1 MAIASWLTP
10 ASKSGMGNKTVG
22 LTASKNPGASRTTIV
37 TVTVSGITKTV
48 NCTQTEQDKFTLKV
62 SSTTLNSA
70 ETAITNIG
78 ECSIGSASNAGVAT
92 GTYYRD
98 TSQTITAKA
107 APTGYNFIG
116 WYEGSNLISSSLQ
129 VSVTMSANRTLVAK
143 YQIKSYVVNAV
154 SDDTTKGIVSPAGQT
169 VEHGKNATVTAN
181 RKTGYKF
188 DGWYNGNTKVTST
201 NPYTFAPTANIT
213 LTAKWA
219 INTVSDTIKISPSGG
234 GTVSPNPVTGQEN
247 TIISVTAT
255 PATGYNFKHWRYNDS
270 SASGGYSEST
280 TNPLRVT
287 ITGKRDITAV
297 FELKSYTVTWN
308 ANGGTVS
315 PASTTKTHGSTLGT
329 LPTPTR
335 ASTAE
340 YSYTFA
346 GWFTATSGGTQISST
361 TTVTGNVTYYAHW
374 TATKR
379 SYTATFNGNGGS
391 TPSPSSITKEYN
403 TALGTLPTCTR
414 TGYTFLG
421 WYTASSGGTK
431 ISTTTV
437 VTKDITYYA
446 QWSINSYTL
455 TFNPNGGTV
464 TPTSKDLEYNSVY
477 GTLPTPTRASNAQ
490 YTYTFAGWYTA
501 ATGGT
506 QVTAATKMAAK
517 DTTVYA
523 HWTSNTRSYTVSY
536 QTTYGTL
543 NRTSQ
548 SIAYNSKGSCTL
560 TMPNNTAEFTYTF
573 VGWYTAA
580 NGGGTKVGSELTLET
595 PAITGTVT
603 YYAYVTR
610 STKSYT
616 HTFNANGGGTV
627 SPATIT
633 KAYNTALGTLPTV
646 SRTGYTFVGWFDTS
660 AASGGTQ
667 ATTTTKVT
675 GTKTWYA
682 RWSINSYT
690 FTFNKNGGNTPS
702 ATTITKEYNTAIG
715 TLPTC
720 TRSADNT
727 YTYAFAGWFDTS
739 ASSGGTQLTT
749 STKVTSNKTWY
760 ARWTPTYKNYT
771 VTWNANGGTVSPAS
785 TTKTHGSTLG
795 TLPTPTRASTAEYS
809 YTFAGWFTAT
819 SGGTQIS
826 STTTVTGN
834 VTYYAHWTATKRSY
848 TATFN
853 GNGGST
859 PSPSSITKE
868 YNTALGTLPTCTR
881 TGYTFLGW
889 YTASSGGTKIS
900 TTTVV
905 TKDITYYAQ
914 WSINSYTLTFNP
926 NGGTVTP
933 TSKDLEYNSV
943 YGTLPT
949 PTRASNAQ
957 YTYTFAGWYTAAT
970 GGTQVTAATKMAAK
984 DTTVYAH
991 WTSNT
996 RSYTVSYQTTYGTL
1010 NRTSQ
1015 SIAYNS
1021 KGSCTLTMPNNT
1033 AEFTYTFVGWYTAA
1047 NGGGTKVGS
1056 ELTLETPAITGT
1068 VTYYAYVTRST
1079 KSYTH
1084 TFNANGG
1091 GTVSPATITK
1101 AYNTALGTL
1110 PTVSRTGYTFV
1121 GWFDT
1126 SAASGG
1132 TQATTTTKVTGTK
1145 TWYARWSINS
1155 YTFTFNKNGGNTPSA
1170 TTITKEYNTAIGT
1183 LPTCTRSADNTY
1195 TYAFAGWFDTSA
1207 SSGGTQLTTSTKVT
1221 SNKTWYARWT
1231 PTYKNYT
1238 VTWNGNGGTPSKSSS
1253 SFHYN
1258 DALGTLPT
1266 ATRTGYTF
1274 KGWSTSKTG
1283 TVNVNTTTKVTAN
1296 VTYYAV
1302 WTINSYTWTFDANGG
1317 TGNTTKKLDYNA
1329 TLSTLPTAS
1338 RDSTAANNY
1347 TFAGWFDTDASTGGT
1362 QLTTSTKC
1370 TGNKT
1375 WYARWTA
1382 STRQYKLTVTAG
1394 TGGTVSGGG
1403 TYNYNAS
1410 ATLKATA
1417 NSGYHFVKW
1426 SDGNTSATRTVTV
1439 TKNAT
1444 YTATFAQDPYLNL
1457 DKTSLEFEAS
1467 GGTQTVNVTSNI
1479 SWTVS

>member
-10 ASKSGMGNKTVG
+10 ASKSGTGNKTVG

-37 TVTVSGITKTV
+37 TVTVSGITKTI
-48 NCTQTEQDKFTLKV
+48 NCTQTEQDKFTLEV

-70 ETAITNIG
+70 GTAITNIG
-78 ECSIGSASNAGVAT
+78 ECSIGSTSNAGVST

-98 TSQTITAKA
+98 TLQTIIAKA
-107 APTGYNFIG
+107 APTGYSFIG

-169 VEHGKNATVTAN
+169 VEHGKNATVTAS

-188 DGWYNGNTKVTST
+188 DGWYNGTTKVTSA

-219 INTVSDTIKISPSGG
+219 INTVSDTVKISPSGG
-234 GTVSPNPVTGQEN
+234 GTVSPNPITGQEN
-247 TIISVTAT
+247 TAISTTAT
-255 PATGYNFKHWRYNDS
+255 PATGYNFKHWIYNDS

-280 TNPLRVT
+280 TNPLKIT

-346 GWFTATSGGTQISST
+346 GWFTAASGGTQISST

-464 TPTSKDLEYNSVY
+464 TPTSKDLEYNSAY
-477 GTLPTPTRASNAQ
+477 GTLPTPTRASDAQ

-506 QVTAATKMAAK
+506 QVTATTKMAAK

-536 QTTYGTL
+536 ETTYGTL

-548 SIAYNSKGSCTL
+548 SVAYNSKGSCTL

-690 FTFNKNGGNTPS
+690 FTFDKNGGNTPS

-739 ASSGGTQLTT
+739 ASSGGTELTT
-749 STKVTSNKTWY
+749 TTKVTSNKTWY
-760 ARWTPTYKNYT
+760 ARWTSTYKNYT
-771 VTWNANGGTVSPAS
+771 VTW
-785 TTKTHGSTLG
+785 
-795 TLPTPTRASTAEYS
+795 
-809 YTFAGWFTAT
+809 
-819 SGGTQIS
+819 
-826 STTTVTGN
+826 
-834 VTYYAHWTATKRSY
+834 
-848 TATFN
+848 
-853 GNGGST
+853 
-859 PSPSSITKE
+859 
-868 YNTALGTLPTCTR
+868 
-881 TGYTFLGW
+881 
-889 YTASSGGTKIS
+889 
-900 TTTVV
+900 
-905 TKDITYYAQ
+905 D
-914 WSINSYTLTFNP
+914 
-926 NGGTVTP
+926 
-933 TSKDLEYNSV
+933 
-943 YGTLPT
+943 
-949 PTRASNAQ
+949 
-957 YTYTFAGWYTAAT
+957 
-970 GGTQVTAATKMAAK
+970 
-984 DTTVYAH
+984 
-991 WTSNT
+991 
-996 RSYTVSYQTTYGTL
+996 
-1010 NRTSQ
+1010 
-1015 SIAYNS
+1015 
-1021 KGSCTLTMPNNT
+1021 
-1033 AEFTYTFVGWYTAA
+1033 
-1047 NGGGTKVGS
+1047 
-1056 ELTLETPAITGT
+1056 
-1068 VTYYAYVTRST
+1068 
-1079 KSYTH
+1079 
-1084 TFNANGG
+1084 
-1091 GTVSPATITK
+1091 
-1101 AYNTALGTL
+1101 
-1110 PTVSRTGYTFV
+1110 
-1121 GWFDT
+1121 
-1126 SAASGG
+1126 
-1132 TQATTTTKVTGTK
+1132 
-1145 TWYARWSINS
+1145 
-1155 YTFTFNKNGGNTPSA
+1155 
-1170 TTITKEYNTAIGT
+1170 
-1183 LPTCTRSADNTY
+1183 
-1195 TYAFAGWFDTSA
+1195 
-1207 SSGGTQLTTSTKVT
+1207 
-1221 SNKTWYARWT
+1221 
-1231 PTYKNYT
+1231 
-1238 VTWNGNGGTPSKSSS
+1238 GNGGTPSKSSS

-1274 KGWSTSKTG
+1274 KGWSTSNTD
-1283 TVNVNTTTKVTAN
+1283 TVNVSTTTKVTAN

-1317 TGNTTKKLDYNA
+1317 TGDTTKTLNYNA

-1338 RDSTAANNY
+1338 RASTAANNY
-1347 TFAGWFDTDASTGGT
+1347 TFAGWFDTNASTGGT

-1375 WYARWTA
+1375 WYARWTI

-1410 ATLKATA
+1410 VTLKATA

-1439 TKNAT
+1439 TKDAT
-1444 YTATFAQDPYLNL
+1444 YTATFEQDPYLNL

-1467 GGTQTVNVTSNI
+1467 GGTQTVNVTSNV

>member
-1 MAIASWLTP
+1 MAIVSWLTP
-10 ASKSGMGNKTVG
+10 ASKSGTGNKTVN

-37 TVTVSGITKTV
+37 TVTVSGITKTI

-62 SSTTLNSA
+62 SAITFNSA
-70 ETAITNIG
+70 GTEITNIG
-78 ECSIGSASNAGVAT
+78 ECSIGSASGAGVST

-129 VSVTMSANRTLVAK
+129 VSITMSANRTLVAK

-169 VEHGKNATVTAN
+169 VEHGKNATVTAS
-181 RKTGYKF
+181 RKRGYKF
-188 DGWYNGNTKVTST
+188 DGWYNGSTKVTST

-234 GTVSPNPVTGQEN
+234 GTVSPNPITGQEN
-247 TIISVTAT
+247 TAISTTAT

-280 TNPLRVT
+280 TNPLKIIV
-287 ITGKRDITAV
+287 TGKRDVTAV

-315 PASTTKTHGSTLGT
+315 PASVSKTHGSTLGT

-335 ASTAE
+335 AATAG

-346 GWFTATSGGTQISST
+346 GWFTAASGGTQISTT

-374 TATKR
+374 TATER
-379 SYTATFNGNGGS
+379 SYTATFNGNGGE
-391 TPSPSSITKEYN
+391 TPSPSTITKKYN
-403 TALGTLPTCTR
+403 VALGTLPTCSR

-464 TPTSKDLEYNSVY
+464 TPTSKNLEYNSAY
-477 GTLPTPTRASNAQ
+477 GTLPTPTRASDAQ
-490 YTYTFAGWYTA
+490 YTYTFTGWYTA

-543 NRTSQ
+543 NKTSQ
-548 SIAYNSKGSCTL
+548 SVAYNSKGSCTL
-560 TMPNNTAEFTYTF
+560 TMPDNTAEFTYTF

-580 NGGGTKVGSELTLET
+580 NGDGTKVGSELTLET
-595 PAITGTVT
+595 PAIKGTVT

-690 FTFNKNGGNTPS
+690 FTFDKNGGNTPS
-702 ATTITKEYNTAIG
+702 VTTITKEYNTAVG
-715 TLPTC
+715 MLPTC
-720 TRSADNT
+720 TRNANNT

-749 STKVTSNKTWY
+749 STKVISNKTWY
-760 ARWTPTYKNYT
+760 ARWTATYKNYT
-771 VTWNANGGTVSPAS
+771 VTWD
-785 TTKTHGSTLG
+785 
-795 TLPTPTRASTAEYS
+795 
-809 YTFAGWFTAT
+809 
-819 SGGTQIS
+819 
-826 STTTVTGN
+826 GN
-834 VTYYAHWTATKRSY
+834 
-848 TATFN
+848 
-853 GNGGST
+853 
-859 PSPSSITKE
+859 
-868 YNTALGTLPTCTR
+868 
-881 TGYTFLGW
+881 
-889 YTASSGGTKIS
+889 
-900 TTTVV
+900 
-905 TKDITYYAQ
+905 D
-914 WSINSYTLTFNP
+914 
-926 NGGTVTP
+926 
-933 TSKDLEYNSV
+933 
-943 YGTLPT
+943 
-949 PTRASNAQ
+949 
-957 YTYTFAGWYTAAT
+957 
-970 GGTQVTAATKMAAK
+970 
-984 DTTVYAH
+984 
-991 WTSNT
+991 
-996 RSYTVSYQTTYGTL
+996 
-1010 NRTSQ
+1010 
-1015 SIAYNS
+1015 
-1021 KGSCTLTMPNNT
+1021 
-1033 AEFTYTFVGWYTAA
+1033 
-1047 NGGGTKVGS
+1047 
-1056 ELTLETPAITGT
+1056 
-1068 VTYYAYVTRST
+1068 
-1079 KSYTH
+1079 
-1084 TFNANGG
+1084 
-1091 GTVSPATITK
+1091 
-1101 AYNTALGTL
+1101 
-1110 PTVSRTGYTFV
+1110 
-1121 GWFDT
+1121 
-1126 SAASGG
+1126 
-1132 TQATTTTKVTGTK
+1132 
-1145 TWYARWSINS
+1145 
-1155 YTFTFNKNGGNTPSA
+1155 
-1170 TTITKEYNTAIGT
+1170 
-1183 LPTCTRSADNTY
+1183 
-1195 TYAFAGWFDTSA
+1195 
-1207 SSGGTQLTTSTKVT
+1207 
-1221 SNKTWYARWT
+1221 
-1231 PTYKNYT
+1231 
-1238 VTWNGNGGTPSKSSS
+1238 GTPSKSSS

-1258 DALGTLPT
+1258 DALGTLPK

-1317 TGNTTKKLDYNA
+1317 TGDTTKTLNYNA

-1338 RDSTAANNY
+1338 RASTAANNY

-1382 STRQYKLTVTAG
+1382 SIRQYKLTVTAG

-1426 SDGNTSATRTVTV
+1426 SDGNTSATRAVTV
-1439 TKNAT
+1439 TKDAT
-1444 YTATFAQDPYLNL
+1444 YTATFEQDPYLNL

-1467 GGTQTVNVTSNI
+1467 GGTQTINVTSNV

>member
-10 ASKSGMGNKTVG
+10 ASKSGTGNKTVG

-62 SSTTLNSA
+62 SSITLNSTGT
-70 ETAITNIG
+70 EITNIG
-78 ECSIGSASNAGVAT
+78 ECSIGSTSSAGVST

-143 YQIKSYVVNAV
+143 YQIKSYIVNAV

-169 VEHGKNATVTAN
+169 VEHGKNATVTAS

-188 DGWYNGNTKVTST
+188 DGWYNGSTKVTST

-234 GTVSPNPVTGQEN
+234 GTVSPNPVIGQEN
-247 TIISVTAT
+247 TAISTTAT

-280 TNPLRVT
+280 TNPLKITV
-287 ITGKRDITAV
+287 TGKRDVTAV

-315 PASTTKTHGSTLGT
+315 PASVSKTHGSTLGT

-335 ASTAE
+335 AATAE

-346 GWFTATSGGTQISST
+346 GWFTAASGGTQISST

-403 TALGTLPTCTR
+403 AALGTLPTCSR

-464 TPTSKDLEYNSVY
+464 TPTSKALEYNSAY
-477 GTLPTPTRASNAQ
+477 GTLPTPTRASDAQ

-560 TMPNNTAEFTYTF
+560 TMPDNTAEFTYTF

-595 PAITGTVT
+595 PAIKGTVT

-627 SPATIT
+627 NPATIT

-690 FTFNKNGGNTPS
+690 FTFDKNGGNTPS
-702 ATTITKEYNTAIG
+702 ATTITKEYNTAVG

-720 TRSADNT
+720 TRNADNT

-749 STKVTSNKTWY
+749 TTKVISNKTWY

-771 VTWNANGGTVSPAS
+771 VTW
-785 TTKTHGSTLG
+785 
-795 TLPTPTRASTAEYS
+795 
-809 YTFAGWFTAT
+809 
-819 SGGTQIS
+819 
-826 STTTVTGN
+826 
-834 VTYYAHWTATKRSY
+834 
-848 TATFN
+848 
-853 GNGGST
+853 
-859 PSPSSITKE
+859 
-868 YNTALGTLPTCTR
+868 
-881 TGYTFLGW
+881 
-889 YTASSGGTKIS
+889 
-900 TTTVV
+900 
-905 TKDITYYAQ
+905 D
-914 WSINSYTLTFNP
+914 
-926 NGGTVTP
+926 
-933 TSKDLEYNSV
+933 
-943 YGTLPT
+943 
-949 PTRASNAQ
+949 
-957 YTYTFAGWYTAAT
+957 
-970 GGTQVTAATKMAAK
+970 
-984 DTTVYAH
+984 
-991 WTSNT
+991 
-996 RSYTVSYQTTYGTL
+996 
-1010 NRTSQ
+1010 
-1015 SIAYNS
+1015 
-1021 KGSCTLTMPNNT
+1021 
-1033 AEFTYTFVGWYTAA
+1033 
-1047 NGGGTKVGS
+1047 
-1056 ELTLETPAITGT
+1056 
-1068 VTYYAYVTRST
+1068 
-1079 KSYTH
+1079 
-1084 TFNANGG
+1084 
-1091 GTVSPATITK
+1091 
-1101 AYNTALGTL
+1101 
-1110 PTVSRTGYTFV
+1110 
-1121 GWFDT
+1121 
-1126 SAASGG
+1126 
-1132 TQATTTTKVTGTK
+1132 
-1145 TWYARWSINS
+1145 
-1155 YTFTFNKNGGNTPSA
+1155 
-1170 TTITKEYNTAIGT
+1170 
-1183 LPTCTRSADNTY
+1183 
-1195 TYAFAGWFDTSA
+1195 
-1207 SSGGTQLTTSTKVT
+1207 
-1221 SNKTWYARWT
+1221 
-1231 PTYKNYT
+1231 
-1238 VTWNGNGGTPSKSSS
+1238 GNGGTPSKSSS

-1283 TVNVNTTTKVTAN
+1283 TVNVSTTTKVTAN

-1317 TGNTTKKLDYNA
+1317 TGDTTKTLNYNA

-1338 RDSTAANNY
+1338 RASTAANNY

-1370 TGNKT
+1370 TSNKT

-1426 SDGNTSATRTVTV
+1426 SDSNTSATRTVTV
-1439 TKNAT
+1439 TKDAT
-1444 YTATFAQDPYLNL
+1444 YTATFEQDPYLNL

-1467 GGTQTVNVTSNI
+1467 GGTQTVNVTSNV

>member
-10 ASKSGMGNKTVG
+10 ASKSGTGNKTVG
-22 LTASKNPGASRTTIV
+22 LTASKNPGTSRTTIV
-37 TVTVSGITKTV
+37 TITVSGITKTI
-48 NCTQTEQDKFTLKV
+48 NCTQTEQDKFTLKI
-62 SSTTLNSA
+62 SSTTLNSSG
-70 ETAITNIG
+70 TAITNIG
-78 ECSIGSASNAGVAT
+78 ECSIGSTSNAGVST

-98 TSQTITAKA
+98 TLQPITAKA
-107 APTGYNFIG
+107 APTGYSFIG
-116 WYEGSNLISSSLQ
+116 WYEGPNLVSSSLQ
-129 VSVTMSANRTLVAK
+129 VSIIMFANRTLVAK

-169 VEHGKNATVTAN
+169 VEHGKNATVTAS

-188 DGWYNGNTKVTST
+188 DGWYNGTTKVTSA

-219 INTVSDTIKISPSGG
+219 INTVSDTVKISPSSGG
-234 GTVSPNPVTGQEN
+234 IVSPNPITGQEN
-247 TIISVTAT
+247 TAISTTAT

-280 TNPLRVT
+280 TNPLKIT

-315 PASTTKTHGSTLGT
+315 PASVSKTHGSTLGT

-335 ASTAE
+335 AATAE

-346 GWFTATSGGTQISST
+346 GWFTAASGGTQISTT

-379 SYTATFNGNGGS
+379 SYTATFNGNGGE
-391 TPSPSSITKEYN
+391 TPSPSTITKKYN
-403 TALGTLPTCTR
+403 VALGTLPTCSR

-464 TPTSKDLEYNSVY
+464 TPTSKNLEYNSAY
-477 GTLPTPTRASNAQ
+477 GTLPTPTRASDAQ

-548 SIAYNSKGSCTL
+548 SVTYNSKGSCTL
-560 TMPNNTAEFTYTF
+560 TMPDNTAEFTYTF

-595 PAITGTVT
+595 PAIKGTVT

-667 ATTTTKVT
+667 ATTATKVT

-690 FTFNKNGGNTPS
+690 FTFDKNGGNTPS
-702 ATTITKEYNTAIG
+702 TTTITKEYNTAVG

-720 TRSADNT
+720 TRNADNT

-749 STKVTSNKTWY
+749 STKVISNKTWY

-771 VTWNANGGTVSPAS
+771 VTW
-785 TTKTHGSTLG
+785 
-795 TLPTPTRASTAEYS
+795 
-809 YTFAGWFTAT
+809 
-819 SGGTQIS
+819 
-826 STTTVTGN
+826 
-834 VTYYAHWTATKRSY
+834 
-848 TATFN
+848 
-853 GNGGST
+853 
-859 PSPSSITKE
+859 
-868 YNTALGTLPTCTR
+868 
-881 TGYTFLGW
+881 
-889 YTASSGGTKIS
+889 
-900 TTTVV
+900 
-905 TKDITYYAQ
+905 D
-914 WSINSYTLTFNP
+914 
-926 NGGTVTP
+926 
-933 TSKDLEYNSV
+933 
-943 YGTLPT
+943 
-949 PTRASNAQ
+949 
-957 YTYTFAGWYTAAT
+957 
-970 GGTQVTAATKMAAK
+970 
-984 DTTVYAH
+984 
-991 WTSNT
+991 
-996 RSYTVSYQTTYGTL
+996 
-1010 NRTSQ
+1010 
-1015 SIAYNS
+1015 
-1021 KGSCTLTMPNNT
+1021 
-1033 AEFTYTFVGWYTAA
+1033 
-1047 NGGGTKVGS
+1047 
-1056 ELTLETPAITGT
+1056 
-1068 VTYYAYVTRST
+1068 
-1079 KSYTH
+1079 
-1084 TFNANGG
+1084 
-1091 GTVSPATITK
+1091 
-1101 AYNTALGTL
+1101 
-1110 PTVSRTGYTFV
+1110 
-1121 GWFDT
+1121 
-1126 SAASGG
+1126 
-1132 TQATTTTKVTGTK
+1132 
-1145 TWYARWSINS
+1145 
-1155 YTFTFNKNGGNTPSA
+1155 
-1170 TTITKEYNTAIGT
+1170 
-1183 LPTCTRSADNTY
+1183 
-1195 TYAFAGWFDTSA
+1195 
-1207 SSGGTQLTTSTKVT
+1207 
-1221 SNKTWYARWT
+1221 
-1231 PTYKNYT
+1231 
-1238 VTWNGNGGTPSKSSS
+1238 GNGGTPSKSSS

-1274 KGWSTSKTG
+1274 KGWSTSKIG

-1317 TGNTTKKLDYNA
+1317 TGDTTKTLNYNA

-1338 RDSTAANNY
+1338 RASTAANNY

-1439 TKNAT
+1439 TKDAT
-1444 YTATFAQDPYLNL
+1444 YTATFEQDPYLNL
-1457 DKTSLEFEAS
+1457 DKTSLTFEAA
-1467 GGTQTVNVTSNI
+1467 GGTQTVNVTSNVD
-1479 SWTVS
+1479 WTVS

>member
-10 ASKSGMGNKTVG
+10 ASKSGTGNKTVG

-37 TVTVSGITKTV
+37 TVTVSGITKTI

-62 SSTTLNSA
+62 SSTTLNSSG
-70 ETAITNIG
+70 TAITNIG
-78 ECSIGSASNAGVAT
+78 ECSIGSTSNAGVST

-107 APTGYNFIG
+107 APTGYSFVG
-116 WYEGSNLISSSLQ
+116 WYEGSNLISSSLR
-129 VSVTMSANRTLVAK
+129 VSITMSANRTLVAR
-143 YQIKSYVVNAV
+143 YQIKTYVVNAV
-154 SDDTTKGIVSPAGQT
+154 SDDTTKGTVSPAGQT
-169 VEHGKNATVTAN
+169 VEHGKNATVTAS

-188 DGWYNGNTKVTST
+188 DGWYNGTTKVTNT

-213 LTAKWA
+213 LTAKWS
-219 INTVSDTIKISPSGG
+219 IYNISNTIKISPSGS
-234 GTVSPNPVTGQEN
+234 GTVSPNPFVGQEN
-247 TIISVTAT
+247 AKINITAT
-255 PATGYNFKHWRYNDS
+255 SATGYHFKQWSYNDIDT
-270 SASGGYSEST
+270 GEMYVST
-280 TNPLRVT
+280 DNPKIFTV
-287 ITGKRDITAV
+287 KANRDITAV
-297 FELKSYTVTWN
+297 FEINSYTVTWN

-315 PASTTKTHGSTLGT
+315 PASVSKTHGSTLGT

-335 ASTAE
+335 AATAE

-346 GWFTATSGGTQISST
+346 GWFTAVSGGTQISST
-361 TTVTGNVTYYAHW
+361 TTVTRNVTYYAHW

-379 SYTATFNGNGGS
+379 SYTATFNGNGGG
-391 TPSPSSITKEYN
+391 TPSPSTITKEYN
-403 TALGTLPTCTR
+403 VALGTLPTCTR

-464 TPTSKDLEYNSVY
+464 TPTSKNLEYNSAY
-477 GTLPTPTRASNAQ
+477 GTLPTPTRDSDAQ

-523 HWTSNTRSYTVSY
+523 HWASNTRSYTVSY

-548 SIAYNSKGSCTL
+548 SVAYNSKGSCTL
-560 TMPNNTAEFTYTF
+560 TMPDNTAEFTYTF

-595 PAITGTVT
+595 PAIKGTVT

-616 HTFNANGGGTV
+616 HTFNANGGETV

-690 FTFNKNGGNTPS
+690 FTFDKNGGNTPS
-702 ATTITKEYNTAIG
+702 STTITKEYNTAVG

-720 TRSADNT
+720 TRNADNT

-749 STKVTSNKTWY
+749 TTKVTSNKTWY
-760 ARWTPTYKNYT
+760 ARWTSTYKNYT
-771 VTWNANGGTVSPAS
+771 VTW
-785 TTKTHGSTLG
+785 
-795 TLPTPTRASTAEYS
+795 
-809 YTFAGWFTAT
+809 
-819 SGGTQIS
+819 
-826 STTTVTGN
+826 
-834 VTYYAHWTATKRSY
+834 
-848 TATFN
+848 
-853 GNGGST
+853 
-859 PSPSSITKE
+859 
-868 YNTALGTLPTCTR
+868 
-881 TGYTFLGW
+881 
-889 YTASSGGTKIS
+889 
-900 TTTVV
+900 
-905 TKDITYYAQ
+905 D
-914 WSINSYTLTFNP
+914 
-926 NGGTVTP
+926 
-933 TSKDLEYNSV
+933 
-943 YGTLPT
+943 
-949 PTRASNAQ
+949 
-957 YTYTFAGWYTAAT
+957 
-970 GGTQVTAATKMAAK
+970 
-984 DTTVYAH
+984 
-991 WTSNT
+991 
-996 RSYTVSYQTTYGTL
+996 
-1010 NRTSQ
+1010 
-1015 SIAYNS
+1015 
-1021 KGSCTLTMPNNT
+1021 
-1033 AEFTYTFVGWYTAA
+1033 
-1047 NGGGTKVGS
+1047 
-1056 ELTLETPAITGT
+1056 
-1068 VTYYAYVTRST
+1068 
-1079 KSYTH
+1079 
-1084 TFNANGG
+1084 
-1091 GTVSPATITK
+1091 
-1101 AYNTALGTL
+1101 
-1110 PTVSRTGYTFV
+1110 
-1121 GWFDT
+1121 
-1126 SAASGG
+1126 
-1132 TQATTTTKVTGTK
+1132 
-1145 TWYARWSINS
+1145 
-1155 YTFTFNKNGGNTPSA
+1155 
-1170 TTITKEYNTAIGT
+1170 
-1183 LPTCTRSADNTY
+1183 
-1195 TYAFAGWFDTSA
+1195 
-1207 SSGGTQLTTSTKVT
+1207 
-1221 SNKTWYARWT
+1221 
-1231 PTYKNYT
+1231 
-1238 VTWNGNGGTPSKSSS
+1238 GNGGTPSKSSS

-1283 TVNVNTTTKVTAN
+1283 TVNVSTTTKVTAN

-1317 TGNTTKKLDYNA
+1317 TGDTTKTLNYNA

-1338 RDSTAANNY
+1338 RASTAANNY

-1382 STRQYKLTVTAG
+1382 SIRQYKLTVTAD

-1439 TKNAT
+1439 TKDAT
-1444 YTATFAQDPYLNL
+1444 YTATFKQDPYLNL

-1467 GGTQTVNVTSNI
+1467 GGTQTVNVTSNV

>member
-10 ASKSGMGNKTVG
+10 ASKSGTGNKTVG

-62 SSTTLNSA
+62 SSTTLNSSG
-70 ETAITNIG
+70 TAITNIG
-78 ECSIGSASNAGVAT
+78 ECSIGSTSSAGVST

-107 APTGYNFIG
+107 APTGYSFVG

-169 VEHGKNATVTAN
+169 IEHGKNATVTAS

-188 DGWYNGNTKVTST
+188 DGWYNGTTKVTSA

-213 LTAKWA
+213 LTAKWSVYN
-219 INTVSDTIKISPSGG
+219 ITIPVNVSPTGAGTTSPS
-234 GTVSPNPVTGQEN
+234 PFTGQEGSTVN
-247 TIISVTAT
+247 ITAT
-255 PATGYNFKHWRYNDS
+255 PATGYKFAYWTDGVDDTHY
-270 SASGGYSEST
+270 
-280 TNPLRVT
+280 TNNPQSVVMLSVKT
-287 ITGKRDITAV
+287 LTAY
-297 FELKSYTVTWN
+297 FTLKSYTVTWN

-315 PASTTKTHGSTLGT
+315 PASITKTHGSTLGT

-346 GWFTATSGGTQISST
+346 GWFTAASGGTQISST
-361 TTVTGNVTYYAHW
+361 ITVTGNVTYYAHW

-403 TALGTLPTCTR
+403 TALGTLPTCSR

-464 TPTSKDLEYNSVY
+464 TPTSKDLEYNSAY
-477 GTLPTPTRASNAQ
+477 GTLPTPTRASDAQ

-548 SIAYNSKGSCTL
+548 SVAYNSKGSCTL
-560 TMPNNTAEFTYTF
+560 TMPDNTAEFTYTF

-595 PAITGTVT
+595 PAIKGTVT

-690 FTFNKNGGNTPS
+690 FTFDKNGGNTPS
-702 ATTITKEYNTAIG
+702 TTTITKEYNTAVG

-720 TRSADNT
+720 TRNADNT
-727 YTYAFAGWFDTS
+727 YTYTFAGWFDTS

-749 STKVTSNKTWY
+749 TTKVTSNKTWY
-760 ARWTPTYKNYT
+760 ARWTSTYKNYT
-771 VTWNANGGTVSPAS
+771 VTW
-785 TTKTHGSTLG
+785 
-795 TLPTPTRASTAEYS
+795 
-809 YTFAGWFTAT
+809 
-819 SGGTQIS
+819 
-826 STTTVTGN
+826 
-834 VTYYAHWTATKRSY
+834 
-848 TATFN
+848 
-853 GNGGST
+853 
-859 PSPSSITKE
+859 
-868 YNTALGTLPTCTR
+868 
-881 TGYTFLGW
+881 
-889 YTASSGGTKIS
+889 
-900 TTTVV
+900 
-905 TKDITYYAQ
+905 D
-914 WSINSYTLTFNP
+914 
-926 NGGTVTP
+926 
-933 TSKDLEYNSV
+933 
-943 YGTLPT
+943 
-949 PTRASNAQ
+949 
-957 YTYTFAGWYTAAT
+957 
-970 GGTQVTAATKMAAK
+970 
-984 DTTVYAH
+984 
-991 WTSNT
+991 
-996 RSYTVSYQTTYGTL
+996 
-1010 NRTSQ
+1010 
-1015 SIAYNS
+1015 
-1021 KGSCTLTMPNNT
+1021 
-1033 AEFTYTFVGWYTAA
+1033 
-1047 NGGGTKVGS
+1047 
-1056 ELTLETPAITGT
+1056 
-1068 VTYYAYVTRST
+1068 
-1079 KSYTH
+1079 
-1084 TFNANGG
+1084 
-1091 GTVSPATITK
+1091 
-1101 AYNTALGTL
+1101 
-1110 PTVSRTGYTFV
+1110 
-1121 GWFDT
+1121 
-1126 SAASGG
+1126 
-1132 TQATTTTKVTGTK
+1132 
-1145 TWYARWSINS
+1145 
-1155 YTFTFNKNGGNTPSA
+1155 
-1170 TTITKEYNTAIGT
+1170 
-1183 LPTCTRSADNTY
+1183 
-1195 TYAFAGWFDTSA
+1195 
-1207 SSGGTQLTTSTKVT
+1207 
-1221 SNKTWYARWT
+1221 
-1231 PTYKNYT
+1231 
-1238 VTWNGNGGTPSKSSS
+1238 GNGGTPSKSSS

-1283 TVNVNTTTKVTAN
+1283 TVNISTTTKVTAN

-1317 TGNTTKKLDYNA
+1317 TGDTTKTLNYNA

-1338 RDSTAANNY
+1338 RASTAANNY

-1439 TKNAT
+1439 TKDAT
-1444 YTATFAQDPYLNL
+1444 YTATFEQDPYLNL

-1467 GGTQTVNVTSNI
+1467 GGTQTVNVTSNV

>member
-10 ASKSGMGNKTVG
+10 ASKSGTGNKTVG

-62 SSTTLNSA
+62 SSTTLNSSG
-70 ETAITNIG
+70 TAITDIG
-78 ECSIGSASNAGVAT
+78 ECSIGSTSNAGVST

-107 APTGYNFIG
+107 APTGYSFVG

-129 VSVTMSANRTLVAK
+129 VSITMSANRTLVAR
-143 YQIKSYVVNAV
+143 YQIKTYVVNAI

-169 VEHGKNATVTAN
+169 VEHGKNATVTAS

-188 DGWYNGNTKVTST
+188 DGWYNRTTKVTSA

-219 INTVSDTIKISPSGG
+219 INTVSDTVKISPSGG
-234 GTVSPNPVTGQEN
+234 GTVSPNPITGQEN
-247 TIISVTAT
+247 TAISTTAT

-280 TNPLRVT
+280 TNPLKIT

-346 GWFTATSGGTQISST
+346 GWFTAASDGTQISTT
-361 TTVTGNVTYYAHW
+361 TTVTKDVTYYAHW

-391 TPSPSSITKEYN
+391 TPSPSSITKKYN

-464 TPTSKDLEYNSVY
+464 TPTSKNLEYNSAY
-477 GTLPTPTRASNAQ
+477 DTLPTPTRASDAQ

-548 SIAYNSKGSCTL
+548 SVAYNSKGSCTL

-595 PAITGTVT
+595 PAIKGTVT

-616 HTFNANGGGTV
+616 HTFNANGGETV

-646 SRTGYTFVGWFDTS
+646 SHTGYTFVGWFDTS

-675 GTKTWYA
+675 GNKTWYA

-690 FTFNKNGGNTPS
+690 FTFDKNGGNTPS
-702 ATTITKEYNTAIG
+702 SITITKEYNTAVG

-720 TRSADNT
+720 TRNADNT

-749 STKVTSNKTWY
+749 TTKVTSNKIWY
-760 ARWTPTYKNYT
+760 ARWTSTYKNYT
-771 VTWNANGGTVSPAS
+771 VTW
-785 TTKTHGSTLG
+785 
-795 TLPTPTRASTAEYS
+795 
-809 YTFAGWFTAT
+809 
-819 SGGTQIS
+819 
-826 STTTVTGN
+826 
-834 VTYYAHWTATKRSY
+834 
-848 TATFN
+848 
-853 GNGGST
+853 
-859 PSPSSITKE
+859 
-868 YNTALGTLPTCTR
+868 
-881 TGYTFLGW
+881 
-889 YTASSGGTKIS
+889 
-900 TTTVV
+900 
-905 TKDITYYAQ
+905 D
-914 WSINSYTLTFNP
+914 
-926 NGGTVTP
+926 
-933 TSKDLEYNSV
+933 
-943 YGTLPT
+943 
-949 PTRASNAQ
+949 
-957 YTYTFAGWYTAAT
+957 
-970 GGTQVTAATKMAAK
+970 
-984 DTTVYAH
+984 
-991 WTSNT
+991 
-996 RSYTVSYQTTYGTL
+996 
-1010 NRTSQ
+1010 
-1015 SIAYNS
+1015 
-1021 KGSCTLTMPNNT
+1021 
-1033 AEFTYTFVGWYTAA
+1033 
-1047 NGGGTKVGS
+1047 
-1056 ELTLETPAITGT
+1056 
-1068 VTYYAYVTRST
+1068 
-1079 KSYTH
+1079 
-1084 TFNANGG
+1084 
-1091 GTVSPATITK
+1091 
-1101 AYNTALGTL
+1101 
-1110 PTVSRTGYTFV
+1110 
-1121 GWFDT
+1121 
-1126 SAASGG
+1126 
-1132 TQATTTTKVTGTK
+1132 
-1145 TWYARWSINS
+1145 
-1155 YTFTFNKNGGNTPSA
+1155 
-1170 TTITKEYNTAIGT
+1170 
-1183 LPTCTRSADNTY
+1183 
-1195 TYAFAGWFDTSA
+1195 
-1207 SSGGTQLTTSTKVT
+1207 
-1221 SNKTWYARWT
+1221 
-1231 PTYKNYT
+1231 
-1238 VTWNGNGGTPSKSSS
+1238 GNGGTPSKSSS

-1274 KGWSTSKTG
+1274 KGWSTSDSG
-1283 TVNVNTTTKVTAN
+1283 SVNVSTTTKVTGN

-1302 WTINSYTWTFDANGG
+1302 WQINSYT
-1317 TGNTTKKLDYNA
+1317 
-1329 TLSTLPTAS
+1329 
-1338 RDSTAANNY
+1338 
-1347 TFAGWFDTDASTGGT
+1347 
-1362 QLTTSTKC
+1362 
-1370 TGNKT
+1370 
-1375 WYARWTA
+1375 
-1382 STRQYKLTVTAG
+1382 LTVTAG

-1403 TYNYNAS
+1403 TYNYGAT

-1417 NSGYHFVKW
+1417 SSGYHFVKW
-1426 SDGNTSATRTVTV
+1426 SDGNTNASRTVTV
-1439 TKNAT
+1439 TGNAT
-1444 YTATFAQDPYLNL
+1444 YTATFEQDPYLNL

-1467 GGTQTVNVTSNI
+1467 GGTQTVNVTSNV

>member
-10 ASKSGMGNKTVG
+10 ASKSGTGNKTVG

-37 TVTVSGITKTV
+37 TVTVSGITKTI

-62 SSTTLNSA
+62 SSITLNSTGT
-70 ETAITNIG
+70 EITNIG
-78 ECSIGSASNAGVAT
+78 KCSIGSTSSAGVST

-169 VEHGKNATVTAN
+169 VEHGKNATVTAS

-188 DGWYNGNTKVTST
+188 DGWYNGSTKVTST

-234 GTVSPNPVTGQEN
+234 GTVSPNPVIGQEN
-247 TIISVTAT
+247 TAISTTAT

-270 SASGGYSEST
+270 GASGGYSEST
-280 TNPLRVT
+280 TNPLKITV
-287 ITGKRDITAV
+287 TGKRDVTAV

-315 PASTTKTHGSTLGT
+315 PASVSKTHGSTLGA

-335 ASTAE
+335 AATAE

-346 GWFTATSGGTQISST
+346 GWFTAASGGTQISST

-403 TALGTLPTCTR
+403 AALGTLPTCSR

-464 TPTSKDLEYNSVY
+464 TPTSKDLEYNSAY
-477 GTLPTPTRASNAQ
+477 GTLPTPTRASDAQ

-548 SIAYNSKGSCTL
+548 SVAYNSKGSCTL
-560 TMPNNTAEFTYTF
+560 TMPDNTAEFTYTF

-595 PAITGTVT
+595 PAIKGTVT

-627 SPATIT
+627 NPATIT

-690 FTFNKNGGNTPS
+690 FTFDKNGGNTPS
-702 ATTITKEYNTAIG
+702 ATTITKEYNTAVG

-727 YTYAFAGWFDTS
+727 YTYTFAGWFDTS

-749 STKVTSNKTWY
+749 TTKVTSNKTWY
-760 ARWTPTYKNYT
+760 ARWTSTY
-771 VTWNANGGTVSPAS
+771 
-785 TTKTHGSTLG
+785 
-795 TLPTPTRASTAEYS
+795 
-809 YTFAGWFTAT
+809 
-819 SGGTQIS
+819 I
-826 STTTVTGN
+826 
-834 VTYYAHWTATKRSY
+834 
-848 TATFN
+848 
-853 GNGGST
+853 
-859 PSPSSITKE
+859 
-868 YNTALGTLPTCTR
+868 
-881 TGYTFLGW
+881 
-889 YTASSGGTKIS
+889 
-900 TTTVV
+900 
-905 TKDITYYAQ
+905 
-914 WSINSYTLTFNP
+914 
-926 NGGTVTP
+926 
-933 TSKDLEYNSV
+933 
-943 YGTLPT
+943 
-949 PTRASNAQ
+949 
-957 YTYTFAGWYTAAT
+957 
-970 GGTQVTAATKMAAK
+970 
-984 DTTVYAH
+984 
-991 WTSNT
+991 
-996 RSYTVSYQTTYGTL
+996 
-1010 NRTSQ
+1010 
-1015 SIAYNS
+1015 
-1021 KGSCTLTMPNNT
+1021 
-1033 AEFTYTFVGWYTAA
+1033 
-1047 NGGGTKVGS
+1047 
-1056 ELTLETPAITGT
+1056 
-1068 VTYYAYVTRST
+1068 
-1079 KSYTH
+1079 
-1084 TFNANGG
+1084 
-1091 GTVSPATITK
+1091 
-1101 AYNTALGTL
+1101 
-1110 PTVSRTGYTFV
+1110 
-1121 GWFDT
+1121 
-1126 SAASGG
+1126 
-1132 TQATTTTKVTGTK
+1132 
-1145 TWYARWSINS
+1145 
-1155 YTFTFNKNGGNTPSA
+1155 
-1170 TTITKEYNTAIGT
+1170 
-1183 LPTCTRSADNTY
+1183 
-1195 TYAFAGWFDTSA
+1195 
-1207 SSGGTQLTTSTKVT
+1207 
-1221 SNKTWYARWT
+1221 
-1231 PTYKNYT
+1231 NYT

-1258 DALGTLPT
+1258 NALGTLPT

-1283 TVNVNTTTKVTAN
+1283 TVNVSTTTKVTAN
-1296 VTYYAV
+1296 ITYYAV

-1317 TGNTTKKLDYNA
+1317 TGDTTKTLNYNA

-1338 RDSTAANNY
+1338 RASTAANNY
-1347 TFAGWFDTDASTGGT
+1347 AFAGWFDTDASTGGT

-1370 TGNKT
+1370 TSNKT

-1439 TKNAT
+1439 TKDAT
-1444 YTATFAQDPYLNL
+1444 YTATFEQNPYLNL

-1467 GGTQTVNVTSNI
+1467 GGTQTVNVTSNV

>member
-10 ASKSGMGNKTVG
+10 ASKSGTGNKIVN

-70 ETAITNIG
+70 GTAITNIG
-78 ECSIGSASNAGVAT
+78 ECSIGSVSNAGVST

-107 APTGYNFIG
+107 APTGYSFIG
-116 WYEGSNLISSSLQ
+116 WYEDSNLISSSLQ
-129 VSVTMSANRTLVAK
+129 VSVTMSANRTLVAR

-169 VEHGKNATVTAN
+169 VEHGKNATVTAS

-188 DGWYNGNTKVTST
+188 DGWYNGTTKVTSA

-247 TIISVTAT
+247 TAISTTAT
-255 PATGYNFKHWRYNDS
+255 PATGYNFKHWRYNYS

-280 TNPLRVT
+280 TNPLKITV
-287 ITGKRDITAV
+287 TGKRDVTAV

-315 PASTTKTHGSTLGT
+315 PASVSKTHGSTLGT

-335 ASTAE
+335 AATAE

-346 GWFTATSGGTQISST
+346 GWFTAASGGTQISST
-361 TTVTGNVTYYAHW
+361 TTVTENVTYYAHW

-464 TPTSKDLEYNSVY
+464 TPTSKDLEYNSAY
-477 GTLPTPTRASNAQ
+477 GTLPTPTRASDAQ

-523 HWTSNTRSYTVSY
+523 HWTSNTRSYTISY
-536 QTTYGTL
+536 KTTYGTL

-548 SIAYNSKGSCTL
+548 SVAYNSKGSCTL
-560 TMPNNTAEFTYTF
+560 TMPDNTAEFTYTF

-595 PAITGTVT
+595 PAIKETVT

-633 KAYNTALGTLPTV
+633 KAYNTALDTLPTV

-690 FTFNKNGGNTPS
+690 FTFDKNGGNTPS
-702 ATTITKEYNTAIG
+702 STTITKEYNTAVG

-720 TRSADNT
+720 TRNADNT

-749 STKVTSNKTWY
+749 ATKVTSNKTWY
-760 ARWTPTYKNYT
+760 ARWT
-771 VTWNANGGTVSPAS
+771 S
-785 TTKTHGSTLG
+785 
-795 TLPTPTRASTAEYS
+795 
-809 YTFAGWFTAT
+809 
-819 SGGTQIS
+819 
-826 STTTVTGN
+826 
-834 VTYYAHWTATKRSY
+834 
-848 TATFN
+848 
-853 GNGGST
+853 
-859 PSPSSITKE
+859 
-868 YNTALGTLPTCTR
+868 
-881 TGYTFLGW
+881 
-889 YTASSGGTKIS
+889 
-900 TTTVV
+900 
-905 TKDITYYAQ
+905 
-914 WSINSYTLTFNP
+914 
-926 NGGTVTP
+926 
-933 TSKDLEYNSV
+933 
-943 YGTLPT
+943 
-949 PTRASNAQ
+949 
-957 YTYTFAGWYTAAT
+957 
-970 GGTQVTAATKMAAK
+970 
-984 DTTVYAH
+984 
-991 WTSNT
+991 
-996 RSYTVSYQTTYGTL
+996 
-1010 NRTSQ
+1010 
-1015 SIAYNS
+1015 
-1021 KGSCTLTMPNNT
+1021 
-1033 AEFTYTFVGWYTAA
+1033 
-1047 NGGGTKVGS
+1047 
-1056 ELTLETPAITGT
+1056 
-1068 VTYYAYVTRST
+1068 
-1079 KSYTH
+1079 
-1084 TFNANGG
+1084 
-1091 GTVSPATITK
+1091 
-1101 AYNTALGTL
+1101 
-1110 PTVSRTGYTFV
+1110 
-1121 GWFDT
+1121 
-1126 SAASGG
+1126 
-1132 TQATTTTKVTGTK
+1132 
-1145 TWYARWSINS
+1145 
-1155 YTFTFNKNGGNTPSA
+1155 
-1170 TTITKEYNTAIGT
+1170 
-1183 LPTCTRSADNTY
+1183 
-1195 TYAFAGWFDTSA
+1195 
-1207 SSGGTQLTTSTKVT
+1207 
-1221 SNKTWYARWT
+1221 
-1231 PTYKNYT
+1231 TYKNYT

-1283 TVNVNTTTKVTAN
+1283 TVNVSTTTKVTAN

-1317 TGNTTKKLDYNA
+1317 TGDTTKTLNYNA

-1338 RDSTAANNY
+1338 RASTAANNY
-1347 TFAGWFDTDASTGGT
+1347 TFTGWFDTDASTGGT

-1439 TKNAT
+1439 TKDAT
-1444 YTATFAQDPYLNL
+1444 YTATFEQDPYLNL

-1467 GGTQTVNVTSNI
+1467 GGTQTVNVTSNV

>member
-10 ASKSGMGNKTVG
+10 ASKSGTGNKTVG

-37 TVTVSGITKTV
+37 TVTVSGITKTI

-62 SSTTLNSA
+62 SSTTLNSSG
-70 ETAITNIG
+70 TAITNIG
-78 ECSIGSASNAGVAT
+78 ECSIGSTSNAGVST

-107 APTGYNFIG
+107 APTGYSFIG

-169 VEHGKNATVTAN
+169 IEHGKNATVTAS

-188 DGWYNGNTKVTST
+188 DGWYNGTTKVTSA

-213 LTAKWA
+213 LTAKWSVYN
-219 INTVSDTIKISPSGG
+219 ITIPVNVSPTGAGTTSPS
-234 GTVSPNPVTGQEN
+234 PFTGQEGSTVN
-247 TIISVTAT
+247 ITAT
-255 PATGYNFKHWRYNDS
+255 PATGYKFAYW
-270 SASGGYSEST
+270 
-280 TNPLRVT
+280 TNGVDDTHYANNPQRVVMLSVKT
-287 ITGKRDITAV
+287 LTAY
-297 FELKSYTVTWN
+297 FTLKSYTVTWN

-315 PASTTKTHGSTLGT
+315 PASTTKTHGSTLGA

-335 ASTAE
+335 ASTTE

-346 GWFTATSGGTQISST
+346 GWFTAASGGTQISTT

-403 TALGTLPTCTR
+403 TALGTLPTCSR

-421 WYTASSGGTK
+421 WYTAYSGGTK

-464 TPTSKDLEYNSVY
+464 TPTSKDLEYNSAY
-477 GTLPTPTRASNAQ
+477 GTLPTPTRASDAQ

-506 QVTAATKMAAK
+506 QVTATTKMAAK

-536 QTTYGTL
+536 KTTYGTL

-548 SIAYNSKGSCTL
+548 SVAYNSKGSCTL
-560 TMPNNTAEFTYTF
+560 TMPDNTAEFTYTF

-627 SPATIT
+627 SPSTIT

-667 ATTTTKVT
+667 ATTATKVT

-690 FTFNKNGGNTPS
+690 FTFDKNGGNTPS
-702 ATTITKEYNTAIG
+702 ITTITKKYNTAVG

-720 TRSADNT
+720 TRNADNT

-749 STKVTSNKTWY
+749 STKIISNKTWY

-771 VTWNANGGTVSPAS
+771 VTW
-785 TTKTHGSTLG
+785 
-795 TLPTPTRASTAEYS
+795 
-809 YTFAGWFTAT
+809 
-819 SGGTQIS
+819 
-826 STTTVTGN
+826 
-834 VTYYAHWTATKRSY
+834 
-848 TATFN
+848 
-853 GNGGST
+853 
-859 PSPSSITKE
+859 
-868 YNTALGTLPTCTR
+868 
-881 TGYTFLGW
+881 
-889 YTASSGGTKIS
+889 
-900 TTTVV
+900 
-905 TKDITYYAQ
+905 D
-914 WSINSYTLTFNP
+914 
-926 NGGTVTP
+926 
-933 TSKDLEYNSV
+933 
-943 YGTLPT
+943 
-949 PTRASNAQ
+949 
-957 YTYTFAGWYTAAT
+957 
-970 GGTQVTAATKMAAK
+970 
-984 DTTVYAH
+984 
-991 WTSNT
+991 
-996 RSYTVSYQTTYGTL
+996 
-1010 NRTSQ
+1010 
-1015 SIAYNS
+1015 
-1021 KGSCTLTMPNNT
+1021 
-1033 AEFTYTFVGWYTAA
+1033 
-1047 NGGGTKVGS
+1047 
-1056 ELTLETPAITGT
+1056 
-1068 VTYYAYVTRST
+1068 
-1079 KSYTH
+1079 
-1084 TFNANGG
+1084 
-1091 GTVSPATITK
+1091 
-1101 AYNTALGTL
+1101 
-1110 PTVSRTGYTFV
+1110 
-1121 GWFDT
+1121 
-1126 SAASGG
+1126 
-1132 TQATTTTKVTGTK
+1132 
-1145 TWYARWSINS
+1145 
-1155 YTFTFNKNGGNTPSA
+1155 
-1170 TTITKEYNTAIGT
+1170 
-1183 LPTCTRSADNTY
+1183 
-1195 TYAFAGWFDTSA
+1195 
-1207 SSGGTQLTTSTKVT
+1207 
-1221 SNKTWYARWT
+1221 
-1231 PTYKNYT
+1231 
-1238 VTWNGNGGTPSKSSS
+1238 GNGGTPSKSSS

-1266 ATRTGYTF
+1266 ATRTEYTF

-1317 TGNTTKKLDYNA
+1317 TGDTTKTLNYNA

-1338 RDSTAANNY
+1338 RAPTAANNY

-1426 SDGNTSATRTVTV
+1426 NDGNTSATRTVTV
-1439 TKNAT
+1439 TKDAT

-1467 GGTQTVNVTSNI
+1467 GGTQTVNVTSNV

>member
-10 ASKSGMGNKTVG
+10 ASKSGTGNKIVN
-22 LTASKNPGASRTTIV
+22 LTASKNPGVSRTTIV
-37 TVTVSGITKTV
+37 TVTVSGITKTI

-70 ETAITNIG
+70 GTEITNIG
-78 ECSIGSASNAGVAT
+78 ECSIGSTSSAGVST

-107 APTGYNFIG
+107 APTGYSFIG
-116 WYEGSNLISSSLQ
+116 WYESSNLISSSLQ
-129 VSVTMSANRTLVAK
+129 VSVTMSANRTLVAR

-169 VEHGKNATVTAN
+169 VEHGKNATVTAS

-188 DGWYNGNTKVTST
+188 DGWYNGSTKVTST

-219 INTVSDTIKISPSGG
+219 INTVSDTVKISPSGG
-234 GTVSPNPVTGQEN
+234 GTVSPNPITGQEN
-247 TIISVTAT
+247 TAISTTAT

-270 SASGGYSEST
+270 NASGGYSEST
-280 TNPLRVT
+280 TNPLKIT

-315 PASTTKTHGSTLGT
+315 PASVSKIHGSTLGT

-335 ASTAE
+335 AATAE

-346 GWFTATSGGTQISST
+346 GWFTAASGGTQISTT

-379 SYTATFNGNGGS
+379 SYTATFNGNGGE
-391 TPSPSSITKEYN
+391 TPSPSTITKEYN
-403 TALGTLPTCTR
+403 VALGTLPTCSR

-464 TPTSKDLEYNSVY
+464 TPTSKNLEYNSAY
-477 GTLPTPTRASNAQ
+477 GTLPTPTRASDAQ

-548 SIAYNSKGSCTL
+548 SVAYNSKGSCTL
-560 TMPNNTAEFTYTF
+560 TMPDNTAEFTYTF
-573 VGWYTAA
+573 VGWYIAA

-595 PAITGTVT
+595 PAIKGTVT

-660 AASGGTQ
+660 STSGGTQ
-667 ATTTTKVT
+667 ATTATKVT

-690 FTFNKNGGNTPS
+690 FTFDKNGGNTPS
-702 ATTITKEYNTAIG
+702 TTTITKEYNTAIG

-720 TRSADNT
+720 TRNADNT

-749 STKVTSNKTWY
+749 STKVISNKTWY

-771 VTWNANGGTVSPAS
+771 VTW
-785 TTKTHGSTLG
+785 
-795 TLPTPTRASTAEYS
+795 
-809 YTFAGWFTAT
+809 
-819 SGGTQIS
+819 
-826 STTTVTGN
+826 
-834 VTYYAHWTATKRSY
+834 
-848 TATFN
+848 
-853 GNGGST
+853 
-859 PSPSSITKE
+859 
-868 YNTALGTLPTCTR
+868 
-881 TGYTFLGW
+881 
-889 YTASSGGTKIS
+889 
-900 TTTVV
+900 
-905 TKDITYYAQ
+905 D
-914 WSINSYTLTFNP
+914 
-926 NGGTVTP
+926 
-933 TSKDLEYNSV
+933 
-943 YGTLPT
+943 
-949 PTRASNAQ
+949 
-957 YTYTFAGWYTAAT
+957 
-970 GGTQVTAATKMAAK
+970 
-984 DTTVYAH
+984 
-991 WTSNT
+991 
-996 RSYTVSYQTTYGTL
+996 
-1010 NRTSQ
+1010 
-1015 SIAYNS
+1015 
-1021 KGSCTLTMPNNT
+1021 
-1033 AEFTYTFVGWYTAA
+1033 
-1047 NGGGTKVGS
+1047 
-1056 ELTLETPAITGT
+1056 
-1068 VTYYAYVTRST
+1068 
-1079 KSYTH
+1079 
-1084 TFNANGG
+1084 
-1091 GTVSPATITK
+1091 
-1101 AYNTALGTL
+1101 
-1110 PTVSRTGYTFV
+1110 
-1121 GWFDT
+1121 
-1126 SAASGG
+1126 
-1132 TQATTTTKVTGTK
+1132 
-1145 TWYARWSINS
+1145 
-1155 YTFTFNKNGGNTPSA
+1155 
-1170 TTITKEYNTAIGT
+1170 
-1183 LPTCTRSADNTY
+1183 
-1195 TYAFAGWFDTSA
+1195 
-1207 SSGGTQLTTSTKVT
+1207 
-1221 SNKTWYARWT
+1221 
-1231 PTYKNYT
+1231 
-1238 VTWNGNGGTPSKSSS
+1238 GNGGTPSKSSS

-1283 TVNVNTTTKVTAN
+1283 TVNVSTTTKVTAN

-1317 TGNTTKKLDYNA
+1317 TGDTTKTLNYNA

-1338 RDSTAANNY
+1338 RASTAANNY

-1375 WYARWTA
+1375 WYARWTV
-1382 STRQYKLTVTAG
+1382 SIRQYKLTVTAG

-1439 TKNAT
+1439 TKDAT
-1444 YTATFAQDPYLNL
+1444 YTATFEQDPYLNL
-1457 DKTSLEFEAS
+1457 DKTSLEFEAL
-1467 GGTQTVNVTSNI
+1467 GGTQTVNVTSNV

>member
-10 ASKSGMGNKTVG
+10 ASKSGTGNKTVN

-37 TVTVSGITKTV
+37 TVTVSGITKTI
-48 NCTQTEQDKFTLKV
+48 NCTQTEQDKFTLNI
-62 SSTTLNSA
+62 SSTTLNS
-70 ETAITNIG
+70 TGTVITNIG

-129 VSVTMSANRTLVAK
+129 VSVTMSANRTLVAR

-169 VEHGKNATVTAN
+169 VEHGKNATVTAS

-188 DGWYNGNTKVTST
+188 DGWYNGSTKVTST

-234 GTVSPNPVTGQEN
+234 GTVSPNPVIGQEN
-247 TIISVTAT
+247 TAISTTAT

-280 TNPLRVT
+280 TNPLKITV
-287 ITGKRDITAV
+287 TGKRDVTAV

-315 PASTTKTHGSTLGT
+315 PASVSKTHGSTLGT

-335 ASTAE
+335 AATAE

-346 GWFTATSGGTQISST
+346 GWFTAASGGTQISTT

-403 TALGTLPTCTR
+403 TALGTLPTCSR

-464 TPTSKDLEYNSVY
+464 TPTSKDLEYNSAY
-477 GTLPTPTRASNAQ
+477 GTLPTPTRASDAQ

-506 QVTAATKMAAK
+506 QVTATTKMAAK
-517 DTTVYA
+517 DTTIYA

-536 QTTYGTL
+536 KTTYGTL

-560 TMPNNTAEFTYTF
+560 TMPDNTAEFTYTF

-595 PAITGTVT
+595 PAIKGTVT

-690 FTFNKNGGNTPS
+690 FTFDKNGGNTPS

-720 TRSADNT
+720 TRSANNT

-749 STKVTSNKTWY
+749 TTKVTSNKTWY
-760 ARWTPTYKNYT
+760 ARWTSTYKNYT
-771 VTWNANGGTVSPAS
+771 VTW
-785 TTKTHGSTLG
+785 
-795 TLPTPTRASTAEYS
+795 
-809 YTFAGWFTAT
+809 
-819 SGGTQIS
+819 
-826 STTTVTGN
+826 
-834 VTYYAHWTATKRSY
+834 
-848 TATFN
+848 
-853 GNGGST
+853 
-859 PSPSSITKE
+859 
-868 YNTALGTLPTCTR
+868 
-881 TGYTFLGW
+881 
-889 YTASSGGTKIS
+889 
-900 TTTVV
+900 
-905 TKDITYYAQ
+905 D
-914 WSINSYTLTFNP
+914 
-926 NGGTVTP
+926 
-933 TSKDLEYNSV
+933 
-943 YGTLPT
+943 
-949 PTRASNAQ
+949 
-957 YTYTFAGWYTAAT
+957 
-970 GGTQVTAATKMAAK
+970 
-984 DTTVYAH
+984 
-991 WTSNT
+991 
-996 RSYTVSYQTTYGTL
+996 
-1010 NRTSQ
+1010 
-1015 SIAYNS
+1015 
-1021 KGSCTLTMPNNT
+1021 
-1033 AEFTYTFVGWYTAA
+1033 
-1047 NGGGTKVGS
+1047 
-1056 ELTLETPAITGT
+1056 
-1068 VTYYAYVTRST
+1068 
-1079 KSYTH
+1079 
-1084 TFNANGG
+1084 
-1091 GTVSPATITK
+1091 
-1101 AYNTALGTL
+1101 
-1110 PTVSRTGYTFV
+1110 
-1121 GWFDT
+1121 
-1126 SAASGG
+1126 
-1132 TQATTTTKVTGTK
+1132 
-1145 TWYARWSINS
+1145 
-1155 YTFTFNKNGGNTPSA
+1155 
-1170 TTITKEYNTAIGT
+1170 
-1183 LPTCTRSADNTY
+1183 
-1195 TYAFAGWFDTSA
+1195 
-1207 SSGGTQLTTSTKVT
+1207 
-1221 SNKTWYARWT
+1221 
-1231 PTYKNYT
+1231 
-1238 VTWNGNGGTPSKSSS
+1238 GNGGTPSKSSS

-1283 TVNVNTTTKVTAN
+1283 TVNVSTTTKVTAN

-1317 TGNTTKKLDYNA
+1317 TGDTTKTLNYNA
-1329 TLSTLPTAS
+1329 TLSTLPTAN
-1338 RDSTAANNY
+1338 RASTAANNY

-1410 ATLKATA
+1410 AILKATA

-1439 TKNAT
+1439 TKDAT
-1444 YTATFAQDPYLNL
+1444 YTATFEQDPYLNL

-1467 GGTQTVNVTSNI
+1467 GGTQIVNVTSNV

>member
-10 ASKSGMGNKTVG
+10 ASKSGTGNKTVN

-37 TVTVSGITKTV
+37 TVTVSGITKTI

-70 ETAITNIG
+70 GTEITNIG
-78 ECSIGSASNAGVAT
+78 ECSIGSASNAGVST
-92 GTYYRD
+92 GTYYRN

-107 APTGYNFIG
+107 APTGYSFIG
-116 WYEGSNLISSSLQ
+116 WYESSNLISSSLQ
-129 VSVTMSANRTLVAK
+129 VSITMFANRTLVAK

-169 VEHGKNATVTAN
+169 VEHGKNATVTAS

-188 DGWYNGNTKVTST
+188 DGWYNGTTKVTSA

-213 LTAKWA
+213 LTAKWT
-219 INTVSDTIKISPSGG
+219 INTVSDTVKISPSGG
-234 GTVSPNPVTGQEN
+234 GTVSPNPITGQEN
-247 TIISVTAT
+247 TAISTTAT

-280 TNPLRVT
+280 TNPLKIT

-315 PASTTKTHGSTLGT
+315 PASVSKTHGSTLGT

-335 ASTAE
+335 AAAAE

-346 GWFTATSGGTQISST
+346 GWFTAASGGTQISTT

-374 TATKR
+374 TSTKR

-403 TALGTLPTCTR
+403 TALGTLPTCSR

-464 TPTSKDLEYNSVY
+464 TPTSKDLEYNSAY
-477 GTLPTPTRASNAQ
+477 GTLPTPTRASDAQ

-506 QVTAATKMAAK
+506 QVSAATKMAAK

-548 SIAYNSKGSCTL
+548 SVAYNSKGSCTL
-560 TMPNNTAEFTYTF
+560 TMPDNTAEFTYTF

-595 PAITGTVT
+595 PAIKGTVT

-675 GTKTWYA
+675 RTKTWYA

-690 FTFNKNGGNTPS
+690 FTFDKNGGNTPS
-702 ATTITKEYNTAIG
+702 ITTITKEYNTAVG

-720 TRSADNT
+720 TRNADNT
-727 YTYAFAGWFDTS
+727 YTYTFAGWFNTS

-749 STKVTSNKTWY
+749 TTKVTSNKTWY
-760 ARWTPTYKNYT
+760 ARWTSTYKNYT
-771 VTWNANGGTVSPAS
+771 VTW
-785 TTKTHGSTLG
+785 
-795 TLPTPTRASTAEYS
+795 
-809 YTFAGWFTAT
+809 
-819 SGGTQIS
+819 
-826 STTTVTGN
+826 
-834 VTYYAHWTATKRSY
+834 
-848 TATFN
+848 
-853 GNGGST
+853 
-859 PSPSSITKE
+859 
-868 YNTALGTLPTCTR
+868 
-881 TGYTFLGW
+881 
-889 YTASSGGTKIS
+889 
-900 TTTVV
+900 
-905 TKDITYYAQ
+905 D
-914 WSINSYTLTFNP
+914 
-926 NGGTVTP
+926 
-933 TSKDLEYNSV
+933 
-943 YGTLPT
+943 
-949 PTRASNAQ
+949 
-957 YTYTFAGWYTAAT
+957 
-970 GGTQVTAATKMAAK
+970 
-984 DTTVYAH
+984 
-991 WTSNT
+991 
-996 RSYTVSYQTTYGTL
+996 
-1010 NRTSQ
+1010 
-1015 SIAYNS
+1015 
-1021 KGSCTLTMPNNT
+1021 
-1033 AEFTYTFVGWYTAA
+1033 
-1047 NGGGTKVGS
+1047 
-1056 ELTLETPAITGT
+1056 
-1068 VTYYAYVTRST
+1068 
-1079 KSYTH
+1079 
-1084 TFNANGG
+1084 
-1091 GTVSPATITK
+1091 
-1101 AYNTALGTL
+1101 
-1110 PTVSRTGYTFV
+1110 
-1121 GWFDT
+1121 
-1126 SAASGG
+1126 
-1132 TQATTTTKVTGTK
+1132 
-1145 TWYARWSINS
+1145 
-1155 YTFTFNKNGGNTPSA
+1155 
-1170 TTITKEYNTAIGT
+1170 
-1183 LPTCTRSADNTY
+1183 
-1195 TYAFAGWFDTSA
+1195 
-1207 SSGGTQLTTSTKVT
+1207 
-1221 SNKTWYARWT
+1221 
-1231 PTYKNYT
+1231 
-1238 VTWNGNGGTPSKSSS
+1238 GNGGTPSKSSS

-1317 TGNTTKKLDYNA
+1317 TGDTTKTLNYNA

-1338 RDSTAANNY
+1338 RASTAANNY

-1439 TKNAT
+1439 TKDAT
-1444 YTATFAQDPYLNL
+1444 YTATFEQDPYLNL

-1467 GGTQTVNVTSNI
+1467 GGTQTVNVTSNV

>member
-1 MAIASWLTP
+1 MDGFIIRGGTKMAIASWLTP
-10 ASKSGMGNKTVG
+10 ASKSGTGNKTVN

-48 NCTQTEQDKFTLKV
+48 NCTQTEQDKFTLKI

-70 ETAITNIG
+70 GTTITNIG

-107 APTGYNFIG
+107 APTGYSFIG

-143 YQIKSYVVNAV
+143 YQIKTYVVNAV
-154 SDDTTKGIVSPAGQT
+154 SDDTTKGTVSPAGQT
-169 VEHGKNATVTAN
+169 IEHGKNATVTAS

-188 DGWYNGNTKVTST
+188 DGWYNGTTKVTSA

-213 LTAKWA
+213 LTAKWSVYN
-219 INTVSDTIKISPSGG
+219 ITIPVNVSPTGAGTTSPS
-234 GTVSPNPVTGQEN
+234 PFTGQEGSTVN
-247 TIISVTAT
+247 ITAT
-255 PATGYNFKHWRYNDS
+255 PATGYKFAYWTDGVDDTHYNS
-270 SASGGYSEST
+270 
-280 TNPLRVT
+280 NPQSVVIISIKIL
-287 ITGKRDITAV
+287 TAY
-297 FELKSYTVTWN
+297 FTLKSYTVTWN

-346 GWFTATSGGTQISST
+346 GWFTAASGGTQISTT
-361 TTVTGNVTYYAHW
+361 TTVTKDVTYYAHW

-464 TPTSKDLEYNSVY
+464 TPTSKNLEYNSAY
-477 GTLPTPTRASNAQ
+477 GTLPTPTRASDAQ

-548 SIAYNSKGSCTL
+548 SVAYNSKGSCTL
-560 TMPNNTAEFTYTF
+560 TMPDNTAEFTYTF

-595 PAITGTVT
+595 PAIKGTVT
-603 YYAYVTR
+603 YYTYVTR

-660 AASGGTQ
+660 ATSGGTQ

-690 FTFNKNGGNTPS
+690 FTFDKNGGNTPS
-702 ATTITKEYNTAIG
+702 STTITKEYNTAVG

-720 TRSADNT
+720 TRNADNT

-771 VTWNANGGTVSPAS
+771 VTW
-785 TTKTHGSTLG
+785 
-795 TLPTPTRASTAEYS
+795 
-809 YTFAGWFTAT
+809 
-819 SGGTQIS
+819 
-826 STTTVTGN
+826 
-834 VTYYAHWTATKRSY
+834 
-848 TATFN
+848 
-853 GNGGST
+853 
-859 PSPSSITKE
+859 
-868 YNTALGTLPTCTR
+868 
-881 TGYTFLGW
+881 
-889 YTASSGGTKIS
+889 
-900 TTTVV
+900 
-905 TKDITYYAQ
+905 D
-914 WSINSYTLTFNP
+914 
-926 NGGTVTP
+926 
-933 TSKDLEYNSV
+933 
-943 YGTLPT
+943 
-949 PTRASNAQ
+949 
-957 YTYTFAGWYTAAT
+957 
-970 GGTQVTAATKMAAK
+970 
-984 DTTVYAH
+984 
-991 WTSNT
+991 
-996 RSYTVSYQTTYGTL
+996 
-1010 NRTSQ
+1010 
-1015 SIAYNS
+1015 
-1021 KGSCTLTMPNNT
+1021 
-1033 AEFTYTFVGWYTAA
+1033 
-1047 NGGGTKVGS
+1047 
-1056 ELTLETPAITGT
+1056 
-1068 VTYYAYVTRST
+1068 
-1079 KSYTH
+1079 
-1084 TFNANGG
+1084 
-1091 GTVSPATITK
+1091 
-1101 AYNTALGTL
+1101 
-1110 PTVSRTGYTFV
+1110 
-1121 GWFDT
+1121 
-1126 SAASGG
+1126 
-1132 TQATTTTKVTGTK
+1132 
-1145 TWYARWSINS
+1145 
-1155 YTFTFNKNGGNTPSA
+1155 
-1170 TTITKEYNTAIGT
+1170 
-1183 LPTCTRSADNTY
+1183 
-1195 TYAFAGWFDTSA
+1195 
-1207 SSGGTQLTTSTKVT
+1207 
-1221 SNKTWYARWT
+1221 
-1231 PTYKNYT
+1231 
-1238 VTWNGNGGTPSKSSS
+1238 GNGGTPSKSSS

-1302 WTINSYTWTFDANGG
+1302 WTINFYTWTFDANGG
-1317 TGNTTKKLDYNA
+1317 TGDTTKTLNYNA

-1338 RDSTAANNY
+1338 RASTAANNY

-1410 ATLKATA
+1410 VTLKATA

-1439 TKNAT
+1439 TKDAT
-1444 YTATFAQDPYLNL
+1444 YTATFEQDPYLNL

-1467 GGTQTVNVTSNI
+1467 GGTQTVNVTSNV

>member
-10 ASKSGMGNKTVG
+10 ASKSGTGNKTVN

-37 TVTVSGITKTV
+37 TVTVSGITKTI
-48 NCTQTEQDKFTLKV
+48 NCTQTEQDKFTLNV
-62 SSTTLNSA
+62 SSTTLNS
-70 ETAITNIG
+70 TGTVITNIG

-169 VEHGKNATVTAN
+169 VEHGKNATVTAS

-188 DGWYNGNTKVTST
+188 DGWYNGTTKVTST

-234 GTVSPNPVTGQEN
+234 GTVSPNPVIGQEY
-247 TIISVTAT
+247 TAISTTAT

-280 TNPLRVT
+280 NNPLKIT
-287 ITGKRDITAV
+287 ITGKRDVTAV

-315 PASTTKTHGSTLGT
+315 PASVSKTHGSTLGT

-335 ASTAE
+335 EATAE

-346 GWFTATSGGTQISST
+346 GWFTATSGGTQISTT

-403 TALGTLPTCTR
+403 TALGTLPTCSR

-501 ATGGT
+501 ATEGT
-506 QVTAATKMAAK
+506 QVTATTKMAAK
-517 DTTVYA
+517 DTTIYA

-543 NRTSQ
+543 NKTSQ

-560 TMPNNTAEFTYTF
+560 TMPDNTAEFTYTF

-690 FTFNKNGGNTPS
+690 FTFDKNGGNTPS
-702 ATTITKEYNTAIG
+702 ATTITKEYNTAVG

-749 STKVTSNKTWY
+749 TTKVTSNKTWY
-760 ARWTPTYKNYT
+760 ARWTSTYKNYT
-771 VTWNANGGTVSPAS
+771 VTW
-785 TTKTHGSTLG
+785 
-795 TLPTPTRASTAEYS
+795 
-809 YTFAGWFTAT
+809 
-819 SGGTQIS
+819 
-826 STTTVTGN
+826 
-834 VTYYAHWTATKRSY
+834 
-848 TATFN
+848 
-853 GNGGST
+853 
-859 PSPSSITKE
+859 
-868 YNTALGTLPTCTR
+868 
-881 TGYTFLGW
+881 
-889 YTASSGGTKIS
+889 
-900 TTTVV
+900 
-905 TKDITYYAQ
+905 D
-914 WSINSYTLTFNP
+914 
-926 NGGTVTP
+926 
-933 TSKDLEYNSV
+933 
-943 YGTLPT
+943 
-949 PTRASNAQ
+949 
-957 YTYTFAGWYTAAT
+957 
-970 GGTQVTAATKMAAK
+970 
-984 DTTVYAH
+984 
-991 WTSNT
+991 
-996 RSYTVSYQTTYGTL
+996 
-1010 NRTSQ
+1010 
-1015 SIAYNS
+1015 
-1021 KGSCTLTMPNNT
+1021 
-1033 AEFTYTFVGWYTAA
+1033 
-1047 NGGGTKVGS
+1047 
-1056 ELTLETPAITGT
+1056 
-1068 VTYYAYVTRST
+1068 
-1079 KSYTH
+1079 
-1084 TFNANGG
+1084 
-1091 GTVSPATITK
+1091 
-1101 AYNTALGTL
+1101 
-1110 PTVSRTGYTFV
+1110 
-1121 GWFDT
+1121 
-1126 SAASGG
+1126 
-1132 TQATTTTKVTGTK
+1132 
-1145 TWYARWSINS
+1145 
-1155 YTFTFNKNGGNTPSA
+1155 
-1170 TTITKEYNTAIGT
+1170 
-1183 LPTCTRSADNTY
+1183 
-1195 TYAFAGWFDTSA
+1195 
-1207 SSGGTQLTTSTKVT
+1207 
-1221 SNKTWYARWT
+1221 
-1231 PTYKNYT
+1231 
-1238 VTWNGNGGTPSKSSS
+1238 GNGGTPSKSSS

-1283 TVNVNTTTKVTAN
+1283 TVNVSTTTKVTAN

-1317 TGNTTKKLDYNA
+1317 TGDTTKTLNYNA

-1338 RDSTAANNY
+1338 RASTAANNY

-1426 SDGNTSATRTVTV
+1426 SDGNTNATRTVTV
-1439 TKNAT
+1439 TKDAT
-1444 YTATFAQDPYLNL
+1444 YTATFEQDPYLNL

-1467 GGTQTVNVTSNI
+1467 GGTQTVNVTSNV

>member
-10 ASKSGMGNKTVG
+10 ASKSGTGNKIVN
-22 LTASKNPGASRTTIV
+22 LTASKNPGVSRNTIV
-37 TVTVSGITKTV
+37 TVTVSGITKTI

-62 SSTTLNSA
+62 SAITFNSVGT
-70 ETAITNIG
+70 EITNIG
-78 ECSIGSASNAGVAT
+78 ECSIGSISGAGVST

-107 APTGYNFIG
+107 APTGYSFIG

-129 VSVTMSANRTLVAK
+129 VSITMSANRTLVAK
-143 YQIKSYVVNAV
+143 YQIKSYVVNAI

-169 VEHGKNATVTAN
+169 VEHGKNATVTAS

-188 DGWYNGNTKVTST
+188 DGWYNGTTKVTSA

-234 GTVSPNPVTGQEN
+234 GTVSPNPITGQEN
-247 TIISVTAT
+247 TVISATAT

-315 PASTTKTHGSTLGT
+315 PASVSKTHGSTLGT

-335 ASTAE
+335 ADTAE

-346 GWFTATSGGTQISST
+346 GWFTAASGGTQISTT

-379 SYTATFNGNGGS
+379 SYTATFNGNGGN
-391 TPSPSSITKEYN
+391 TPSPSTITKEYN
-403 TALGTLPTCTR
+403 AALGTLPTCSR

-431 ISTTTV
+431 ISTTTI

-464 TPTSKDLEYNSVY
+464 TPTSKDLEYNLAY
-477 GTLPTPTRASNAQ
+477 GTLPTPTRASDAQ

-506 QVTAATKMAAK
+506 QVTATTKMAAK

-536 QTTYGTL
+536 KTTYGTL

-548 SIAYNSKGSCTL
+548 SVAYNSKGSCTL

-595 PAITGTVT
+595 PAITETVT

-616 HTFNANGGGTV
+616 HTFNPNGGGTV
-627 SPATIT
+627 SPSTIT

-690 FTFNKNGGNTPS
+690 FTFDKNGGNTPS
-702 ATTITKEYNTAIG
+702 TTTITKEYNTAIG

-739 ASSGGTQLTT
+739 ASSGGTKLTT
-749 STKVTSNKTWY
+749 TTKVTSNKTWY
-760 ARWTPTYKNYT
+760 ARWTLTYKNYT
-771 VTWNANGGTVSPAS
+771 VTW
-785 TTKTHGSTLG
+785 
-795 TLPTPTRASTAEYS
+795 
-809 YTFAGWFTAT
+809 
-819 SGGTQIS
+819 
-826 STTTVTGN
+826 
-834 VTYYAHWTATKRSY
+834 
-848 TATFN
+848 
-853 GNGGST
+853 
-859 PSPSSITKE
+859 
-868 YNTALGTLPTCTR
+868 
-881 TGYTFLGW
+881 
-889 YTASSGGTKIS
+889 
-900 TTTVV
+900 
-905 TKDITYYAQ
+905 D
-914 WSINSYTLTFNP
+914 
-926 NGGTVTP
+926 
-933 TSKDLEYNSV
+933 
-943 YGTLPT
+943 
-949 PTRASNAQ
+949 
-957 YTYTFAGWYTAAT
+957 
-970 GGTQVTAATKMAAK
+970 
-984 DTTVYAH
+984 
-991 WTSNT
+991 
-996 RSYTVSYQTTYGTL
+996 
-1010 NRTSQ
+1010 
-1015 SIAYNS
+1015 
-1021 KGSCTLTMPNNT
+1021 
-1033 AEFTYTFVGWYTAA
+1033 
-1047 NGGGTKVGS
+1047 
-1056 ELTLETPAITGT
+1056 
-1068 VTYYAYVTRST
+1068 
-1079 KSYTH
+1079 
-1084 TFNANGG
+1084 
-1091 GTVSPATITK
+1091 
-1101 AYNTALGTL
+1101 
-1110 PTVSRTGYTFV
+1110 
-1121 GWFDT
+1121 
-1126 SAASGG
+1126 
-1132 TQATTTTKVTGTK
+1132 
-1145 TWYARWSINS
+1145 
-1155 YTFTFNKNGGNTPSA
+1155 
-1170 TTITKEYNTAIGT
+1170 
-1183 LPTCTRSADNTY
+1183 
-1195 TYAFAGWFDTSA
+1195 
-1207 SSGGTQLTTSTKVT
+1207 
-1221 SNKTWYARWT
+1221 
-1231 PTYKNYT
+1231 
-1238 VTWNGNGGTPSKSSS
+1238 GNGGTPSKSSS

-1283 TVNVNTTTKVTAN
+1283 TVNVSTTTKVTAN

-1317 TGNTTKKLDYNA
+1317 TGDTTKTLNYNA

-1338 RDSTAANNY
+1338 RASTAANNY

-1375 WYARWTA
+1375 WYARWTI

-1410 ATLKATA
+1410 VTLKATA

-1426 SDGNTSATRTVTV
+1426 NDGNTSATRTVTV
-1439 TKNAT
+1439 TKDAT
-1444 YTATFAQDPYLNL
+1444 YTATFEQDPYLNL
-1457 DKTSLEFEAS
+1457 DKTSLEFDAS
-1467 GGTQTVNVTSNI
+1467 GGTKTVNVTSNV